1 VAYSTV
7 FPLVQVGIVAE
18 SWGGGYGR
26 AAWAA
31 AATAGLLSLHLVH
44 VAHAVRG
51 TRPRAGAWGVVAMAG
66 IILAALP
73 HVGSLWLPISYIVIL
88 SALIVGP
95 PRWSLVVAVVVVV
108 AQFPLASWLGSELPA
123 AGSYYALTAVWRASA
138 VFVPLWLVGA
148 VRELRAARQ
157 ALADEAVVRE
167 RVRIDSDVR
176 SSLGAALDTIVTRG
190 QRAGHLVGRDDAA
203 VEPELRD
210 LVDGSRRALSAARQ
224 LITGYRRSTLQ
235 TEVDTAAGLLAAAG
249 FHTRV
254 DLPQGR
260 LPDTVDEAVRST
272 LRSDTARL
280 LRDEAARD
288 RTVTVTVEAGQVRL
302 VVRPEGAAPSSAGVG
317 R

>member
-1 VAYSTV
+1 V
-7 FPLVQVGIVAE
+7 
-18 SWGGGYGR
+18 
-26 AAWAA
+26 AA
-31 AATAGLLSLHLVH
+31 AA
-44 VAHAVRG
+44 
-51 TRPRAGAWGVVAMAG
+51 
-66 IILAALP
+66 
-73 HVGSLWLPISYIVIL
+73 
-88 SALIVGP
+88 
-95 PRWSLVVAVVVVV
+95 VVV

-148 VRELRAARQ
+148 IRELRAARQ

-167 RVRIDSDVR
+167 RVRIDTDVR
-176 SSLGAALDTIVTRG
+176 SSLGAALDTIVIRG

-235 TEVDTAAGLLAAAG
+235 AEVDTAAGLLAAAG
-249 FHTRV
+249 FHTIV

-280 LRDEAARD
+280 LRDGAARG
-288 RTVTVTVEAGQVRL
+288 RTVTLTFDAGQVRL
-302 VVRPEGAAPSSAGVG
+302 VVGPEGAAPSSAGAG